1 MEQAKANS
9 ILVYSTS
16 KVDAFVHQQ
25 QAQIDVLKD
34 NIKTLSDANDALTK
48 RINELEKKI
57 NKPNP

>member
-1 MEQAKANS
+1 MEQANS